1 MSEAELMP
9 KLKSMCR
16 IFVVDDELIIATSL
30 GAILR
35 REGFDVSWF
44 TDPLKAL
51 EAMNAKPPDLLIS
64 DVVMPGMSGI
74 DLATVVRENWP
85 ACPVLLFSGQLATSA
100 LLDSARERGRD
111 FEVLAKP
118 VPPAEI
124 IARVCKGLGI
134 PPDNQADA

>member
-1 MSEAELMP
+1 MS

-16 IFVVDDELIIATSL
+16 IFVIDDELIIATSL
-30 GAILR
+30 GEILR

-51 EAMNAKPPDLLIS
+51 EAMYAKPPDLLIA

-85 ACPVLLFSGQLATSA
+85 ECPVMLFSGALSTSA
-100 LLDSARERGRD
+100 LLESARAQGRD

-124 IARVCKGLGI
+124 IARVFKGLGI
-134 PPDNQADA
+134 PADKPADA

>member
-1 MSEAELMP
+1 MP

-51 EAMNAKPPDLLIS
+51 EAMYAKPPDLLIS

-74 DLATVVRENWP
+74 ELATVVRENWP
-85 ACPVLLFSGQLATSA
+85 ECPVLLFSGQLATSA

-111 FEVLAKP
+111 FEVLANP